1 MERRKFLS
9 LMSLGTVGVAAPS
22 VANATKMPIK
32 SDPGKEGP
40 ICTETLQIQSGTK
53 VKEVKKSQF
62 GDISFFADKYEETK
76 QVSMAVGKDGNLWL
90 KTEDGQWKRIVTE

>member
-22 VANATKMPIK
+22 IANATKMPIK
-32 SDPGKEGP
+32 SDPSKDGP
-40 ICTETLQIQSGTK
+40 ICIETLQIQSG
-53 VKEVKKSQF
+53 VKKNIKKPDNGITF
-62 GDISFFADKYEETK
+62 LTDEYKEYKKVA
-76 QVSMAVGKDGNLWL
+76 MAVGKDGNLWL